1 LAANFDSK
9 GNMPKVKPNT
19 NNTWYYFL
27 TLPGFKKYFANIS
40 WLTVEKI
47 FRMPI
52 VLIVGIYVARYLG
65 PERFGLLNYAVSFVA
80 LFSIITTLGLDAII
94 VRGLVNEPDEQNKLL
109 GTAFALRVV
118 SSLLMFAVLAVVVL
132 FTNSDSFTNL
142 IILIIA
148 AGLLFQSFN
157 VIQFYFEAKV
167 LSKYYVFSQLAALTI
182 ISITKLVF
190 ISMKLSL
197 IYFASAIVAESIV
210 LAVGLVIVYTKQ
222 KLSLFNW
229 GFSFRLA
236 YELLKDS
243 WPLILSGVAVSIYM
257 KIDQV
262 MLKQMLNSEAVG
274 QYAAAVKLSEAWYF
288 VPIIICNSLFPA
300 ILNAKKHS
308 DVLYYARLQKL
319 YDLMLWTAIP
329 ITLVITFLASNI
341 IHFVYGAPFSKAGT
355 VLAIHIWASVF
366 VFLGV
371 ASGKYLIAENYTR
384 ISFFRTFIG
393 MVVNVVANIIL
404 IPRYEV
410 NGAAVAT
417 VGSYFIAT
425 FGIIFIPKT
434 RMQAVLMLK
443 SVNPLHA
450 WR

>member
-1 LAANFDSK
+1 
-9 GNMPKVKPNT
+9 MKPNT

-65 PERFGLLNYAVSFVA
+65 PERFGLLNYAVSIVA

-94 VRGLVNEPDEQNKLL
+94 VRGLVNEPDKQNKLL
-109 GTAFALRVV
+109 GTVFALRVV

-132 FTNSDSFTNL
+132 FTNNDSFTNL

-236 YELLKDS
+236 CELLKDS

-288 VPIIICNSLFPA
+288 VPVIICNSLFPA

-308 DVLYYARLQKL
+308 DMVYYARLQKL

-341 IHFVYGAPFSKAGT
+341 IHFLYGAPFSKAGT

-371 ASGKYLIAENYTR
+371 ANGKWFLAENLQRY
-384 ISFFRTFIG
+384 SLLYKSLG
-393 MVVNVVANIIL
+393 ALMNIALNLVL
-404 IPRYEV
+404 IKQMGIR
-410 NGAAVAT
+410 GAAWAT
-417 VGSYFIAT
+417 IISYGCAAYFFNLICR
-425 FGIIFIPKT
+425 KT
-434 RMQAVLMLK
+434 RKNFYLLSRAFNVLRIVQELRYWK
-443 SVNPLHA
+443 HG
-450 WR
+450 